1 MQNTIKSFTIFLLL
15 LFVIQ
20 LDAASLPQNQNLKK
34 GRLQNGITYYIYPN
48 QYPKG
53 EAVYRLFIKSG
64 SVFET
69 DEQKG
74 LAHFLEHMA
83 FNGTKNF
90 PGNMLIRFLESK
102 GAKFGKDLNAHT
114 SFNETVYK
122 LQLPSLDLKMIDSTL
137 TILADWADG
146 LVLDSAE
153 IESERGVIFSE
164 WLSKEGP
171 EKEINNALLMELLN
185 GSHFSKRIVIG
196 DTAVIRSFKHKTLRD
211 YYEKWYHPQLMA
223 IAVVGDVTVSDIEKM
238 IQHKFGSIKS
248 SSRIKLP
255 EYGIPDF
262 KNNEAKVMVHP
273 SLKKVELTM
282 IQLLPMNNPV
292 RKAKDYPAYLERTL
306 LNRLMKA
313 RLNSNSFNNTS
324 YKNGSAGI
332 SDFLNTKSV
341 FLASA
346 ELIPGKINLGIDTFF
361 THFEQI
367 YRYGFLPI
375 EIEKVKKTYLSQ
387 ISRRATSTSPVASQS
402 IMDEVYSDFYREN
415 LMITAQE
422 EYKLLEKYIAK
433 VDSAR
438 LIRLFR
444 RVYKPES
451 IHFQLTAF
459 DQSGG
464 EIPTEKSLIE
474 KFSRIKTIAVPAYHK
489 VINTPD
495 SLLSNEPVGGIIVN
509 RDTIASIGVS
519 IYELSNGVKVIFKKS
534 ISDKGRISLSAFRK
548 GGLYALDSSNYV
560 SGAFAGSVVSL
571 SGAGAFTRDELS
583 HYLAGNTASVR
594 FLIEKTRSGLVGG
607 ANEKDVRTLFQLLY
621 LKWTEPRIDTLVFE
635 QTKKMSI
642 DSYLTKN
649 KTEQVQF
656 FEDMNK
662 VLKKEDY
669 TTAELTDSMINKDVK
684 IENMLP
690 IFNESF
696 GKAGDYTFVIT
707 SDVDFQTLEPFILK
721 YIGGLP
727 VGNQNTSY
735 KYKGGEFNT
744 NKTLFERKAG
754 DSPKS
759 TVSLVFQQTSIPMGL
774 DMFNLQSEL
783 LVNVLKMKLT
793 KILREEM
800 GMVYS
805 VGVNA
810 SATIRPAVLSRNSIS
825 FSCLPENAQILV
837 NKTKSVIDE
846 MKANPEIFETELND
860 VKTNL
865 IKEMQINKQKD
876 SYWSTYIRN
885 SFFNN
890 QTDWSLV
897 VNYDEIVNGITVDE
911 LALLLTNSF
920 DFNRLIQCVLL
931 PKENREQTQ
940 KSEPKNQ
947 ELK

>member
-1 MQNTIKSFTIFLLL
+1 MQNRIKLFTIFLLL
-15 LFVIQ
+15 LFVNQ
-20 LDAASLPQNQNLKK
+20 LNAASLPQNYKLKK
-34 GRLQNGITYYIYPN
+34 GKLSNGITYYIYPN

-64 SVFET
+64 SVYET
-69 DEQKG
+69 DEQQG

-83 FNGTKNF
+83 FNGTENF

-122 LQLPSLDLKMIDSTL
+122 LQLPSSDLKMVDSTL

-146 LVLDSAE
+146 LLLDSAE
-153 IESERGVIFSE
+153 IESERGVILSE

-196 DTAVIRSFKHKTLRD
+196 DTAVIKNFEHNTLRD

-223 IAVVGDVTVSDIEKM
+223 IAVVGDVDVSDIEKM
-238 IQHKFGSIKS
+238 ILQKFGSIKS
-248 SSRIKLP
+248 SPRIKLAK
-255 EYGIPDF
+255 YGIPDF
-262 KNNEAKVMVHP
+262 KKNEVKVMVHP
-273 SLKKVELTM
+273 SLKKVELSM
-282 IQLLPMNNPV
+282 IQLLPMNKPV

-324 YKNGSAGI
+324 YKNGGAGV

-341 FLASA
+341 FLASV
-346 ELIPGKINLGIDTFF
+346 ELIPGKINVGIDSFF

-367 YRYGFLPI
+367 YRYGFLPV

-387 ISRRATSTSPVASQS
+387 INRRATSSSPVASQS
-402 IMDEVYSDFYREN
+402 IMDEVYSDFYRAN
-415 LMITAQE
+415 LMITAQD
-422 EYKLLEKYIAK
+422 EYELLEKYISE
-433 VDSAR
+433 VDSVK

-444 RVYKPES
+444 KIYKPS
-451 IHFQLTAF
+451 SMHFQLSAF
-459 DQSGG
+459 DNLEG
-464 EIPTEKSLIE
+464 EIPTEKALIE
-474 KFSRIKTIAVPAYHK
+474 KFTRIRTVDVPAYHK
-489 VINTPD
+489 VINVPD
-495 SLLSNEPVGGIIVN
+495 SLLSYEPVDGTIVS
-509 RDTIASIGVS
+509 RDSIASIGAT
-519 IYELSNGVKVIFKKS
+519 IYELSNGVKLVFKKS
-534 ISDKGRISLSAFRK
+534 VSEKGRISLSAFRQ

-583 HYLAGNTASVR
+583 QYLAGNTASVR

-607 ANEKDVRTLFQLLY
+607 ANEQDAKTLFQLLY

-642 DSYLTKN
+642 ESYLTKN
-649 KTEQVQF
+649 KTEQTQF

-662 VLKKEDY
+662 LLKKEDY
-669 TTAELTDSMINKDVK
+669 TTAELTDTIIRKDVK
-684 IENMLP
+684 IENILP

-696 GKAGDYTFVIT
+696 GKAGDYTFIIT
-707 SDVDFQTLEPFILK
+707 SDVDYKTLEPYILK

-727 VGNQNTSY
+727 TGNQNT
-735 KYKGGEFNT
+735 KYQYQGGEFNT
-744 NKTLFERKAG
+744 MKTLFERKAG

-759 TVSLVFQQTSIPMGL
+759 TVSMIFQQTSLPLEL
-774 DMFNLQSEL
+774 DLFNLQSEL
-783 LVNVLKMKLT
+783 LVNVLKMKLI
-793 KILREEM
+793 KALREEM

-810 SATIRPAVLSRNSIS
+810 SATIRPSVLSRNSIS
-825 FSCLPENAQILV
+825 FSCLPENVKVLV
-837 NKTKSVIDE
+837 EKTKSIIDE
-846 MKANPEIFETELND
+846 INTKPESYETELND
-860 VKTNL
+860 VKANL
-865 IKEMQINKQKD
+865 IKEMKLNKQRD
-876 SYWSTYIRN
+876 SFWSTYIRN

-890 QTDWSLV
+890 QTNWNLV
-897 VNYDEIVNGITVDE
+897 INYDDYVNSVTSNEI
-911 LALLLTNSF
+911 ALLLANN
-920 DFNRLIQCVLL
+920 FNFNNLIQCVLL
-931 PKENREQTQ
+931 PKETQ
-940 KSEPKNQ
+940 IESPKVEHNNQ
-947 ELK
+947 K